1 MIAGEQSL
9 FLVGSSGKAIII
21 GRDAQLTVAVVD
33 DFTAVDLSV
42 V

>member
-1 MIAGEQSL
+1 MITGEQS
-9 FLVGSSGKAIII
+9 FFFVGSSGRAIII
-21 GRDAQLTVAVVD
+21 ERDAQLTVAVVD